1 MSICLIRVVFFYSGF
16 FLPYG
21 RVNIVDEVIK
31 YIAYIY
37 IRGLRKPE
45 IGGKKVNIAPGYHF
59 APFGK

>member
-1 MSICLIRVVFFYSGF
+1 MGLY
-16 FLPYG
+16 LPYVQ
-21 RVNIVDEVIK
+21 VNIVDEVIK